1 MAADRKAD
9 SHIFAGIHA
18 RCANVVQITDFILVL
33 NALIF
38 LARNW
43 YLNLTMHQKRKIT

>member
-1 MAADRKAD
+1 MAADLKAD
-9 SHIFAGIHA
+9 SHIFAGINA
-18 RCANVVQITDFILVL
+18 RCVNAVPIRDFILVL

-43 YLNLTMHQKRKIT
+43 NLN